1 MRQGSIQS
9 WVKRPSDLKGIQN
22 SNLKNDDIHMAS
34 TNSKSVQDNKF
45 NQDSDGDSPIHNRK
59 KRSLIKN
66 SLMDDQDSS
75 NSKSD
80 KNKKKLK

>member
-1 MRQGSIQS
+1 
-9 WVKRPSDLKGIQN
+9 
-22 SNLKNDDIHMAS
+22 MAS
-34 TNSKSVQDNKF
+34 TNSKSVQANKF

-75 NSKSD
+75 NYKSD